1 MPDRPGL
8 IALLL
13 VTPLL
18 FIGLANAELF
28 KWKDDDGR
36 IFYSDQP
43 SPDKK
48 AEVVEYKARQ
58 ASVST
63 SSDQDA
69 NNKSANRKTVVM
81 YSATWCG
88 VCKKAKA
95 YFAAEGISYKD
106 YDIENSRKGRA
117 DYKRLKG
124 TGIPIIMVDKE
135 RLNGFSRGRFEKV
148 YEG

>member
-1 MPDRPGL
+1 MPNRLGL
-8 IALLL
+8 IVLLL

-18 FIGLANAELF
+18 FIGSANAELF
-28 KWKDDDGR
+28 KWKDNDGR
-36 IFYSDQP
+36 VFYSDQAP
-43 SPDKK
+43 LGKK
-48 AEVVEYKARQ
+48 AEVLEYKVRQ
-58 ASVST
+58 AAVNTGRNQDTNNLST
-63 SSDQDA
+63 
-69 NNKSANRKTVVM
+69 NRKKVVM

-95 YFAAEGISYKD
+95 YFAAEGIAYKD

-124 TGIPIIMVDKE
+124 TGVPIIMVDKE
-135 RLNGFSRGRFEKV
+135 RLNGFSRGRFEKA